1 MIFVKGFKMTVS
13 VNNLPDLA
21 RVAKSKR
28 VIKANRITTNNF
40 SQFQSSIVKLNAS
53 SRIATIRKGFES
65 KQVIA
70 ASDYFDLD
78 KQSIAD
84 IIGIS
89 MPTLNRKLKSNALL
103 SPNSSERLA
112 RIALIEAETEKVFG
126 TTEKAKSWLLKP
138 HLTLGDVPLALLDT
152 DIGASEV
159 KRVLNAIAYGGV
171 A

>member
-1 MIFVKGFKMTVS
+1 MTIS
-13 VNNLPDLA
+13 VNSLPESS
-21 RVAKSKR
+21 RVTRSKNITQAKQ
-28 VIKANRITTNNF
+28 IETNNF
-40 SQFQSSIVKLNAS
+40 SKFQSSIVKLNAS

-65 KQVIA
+65 KQVLA
-70 ASDYFDLD
+70 TSDYFDLD

-126 TTEKAKSWLLKP
+126 TTQKAKNWLLKP
-138 HLTLGDVPLALLDT
+138 HLTLGDIPLALLDT

-159 KRVLNAIAYGGV
+159 KRVLNAIAYGG
-171 A
+171 AA